1 MTVNLN
7 VLNQRED
14 DIRHLLDE
22 RIEEL
27 TTAIVNAESDRLK
40 ERAHMDAVWFL
51 DSVMALLSAVV
62 CPECEGSRMAY
73 ITDGQNGYDRELCDK
88 CNGSGLVAGTGKGD

>member
-27 TTAIVNAESDRLK
+27 TSAIVNAESDRLK
-40 ERAHMDAVWFL
+40 ERANLNAVAFL
-51 DSVMALLSAVV
+51 DSMIALLSSVV
-62 CPECEGSRMAY
+62 CPECEGSRVAY
-73 ITDGQNGYDRELCDK
+73 LTDGRNGYDRELCPK
-88 CNGSGLVAGTGKGD
+88 CNGGGRVVGTGKGD